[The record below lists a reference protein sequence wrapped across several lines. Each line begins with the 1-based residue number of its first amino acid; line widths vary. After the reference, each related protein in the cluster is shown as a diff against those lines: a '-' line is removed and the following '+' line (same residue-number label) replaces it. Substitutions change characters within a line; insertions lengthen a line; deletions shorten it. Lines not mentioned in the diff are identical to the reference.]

1 MTNVVQSAPKGSA
14 DNTVTKAWKTN
25 LGTTIKAVL
34 AVLAMCGFASAVIKS
49 EVELAKT
56 APITEPYPR

>member
-1 MTNVVQSAPKGSA
+1 MTNVVQSAPKGRA
-14 DNTVTKAWKTN
+14 NNTAIRAWVTK
-25 LGTTIKAVL
+25 LGATIKVAL
-34 AVLAMCGFASAVIKS
+34 AVLAMCGFAIAVIES